1 MIGRMRCGVL
11 LLLVTGVMTGCV
23 KEKLENK
30 ISVNSTANSW
40 YSNPFDGMS
49 KAGICKFA
57 VNERVL
63 VRRWETNTSLL
74 AYVDEAKKR
83 LYTPD
88 QCATVIGLGATD
100 RVLTQ
105 KPKETILWGAETG
118 ELIFLDPADYQQQDP
133 LGKIRQANT
142 AKIRSMEGNM
152 ITMPGGSFWMGSF
165 SGSSNQK
172 PARSVGIWTF
182 ELGQFEVT
190 QAQWRAVMGSS
201 PSHFK
206 NCDNCPVENVSWE
219 GTQAFIQQLNQVT
232 NGNFRLPSEAEWEY
246 ACLGAS
252 KKEALCGGNDA
263 RSLAWYSQNSVS
275 RTHRVGRL
283 KPNSFGLYD
292 MSGNVMEWVEDCY
305 QDTYMGAPSTGVART
320 TDGCDNRVLRGG
332 SWRDSLVFLGPS
344 FRGHGWGAKNYT
356 GFRLARDL

>member
-1 MIGRMRCGVL
+1 
-11 LLLVTGVMTGCV
+11 
-23 KEKLENK
+23 
-30 ISVNSTANSW
+30 
-40 YSNPFDGMS
+40 
-49 KAGICKFA
+49 
-57 VNERVL
+57 
-63 VRRWETNTSLL
+63 
-74 AYVDEAKKR
+74 
-83 LYTPD
+83 
-88 QCATVIGLGATD
+88 
-100 RVLTQ
+100 
-105 KPKETILWGAETG
+105 
-118 ELIFLDPADYQQQDP
+118 
-133 LGKIRQANT
+133 
-142 AKIRSMEGNM
+142 
-152 ITMPGGSFWMGSF
+152 MGSF

-263 RSLAWYSQNSVS
+263 RSLAWYSENSVS